1 MALRVDKRIINSL
14 IKVIYN
20 ILTVVV
26 FIQNKMLDVKIS

>member
-1 MALRVDKRIINSL
+1 MALLVDKIIINSL